1 MNNDLDKASRGIFAR
16 RKSILLCLCLCS
28 AFALQGC
35 ARVESVVLGRVENT
49 IEDHAVV
56 VTDCYRIGEQS
67 VETVEKS
74 AGGVTYK
81 YAPCRDAVIF
91 IKRGEL
97 IINNKSYGLLNKHD
111 AVTVDH
117 GKVLVNEKEAAEIAS
132 K

>member
-1 MNNDLDKASRGIFAR
+1 MTLTKRVAGFLCAG
-16 RKSILLCLCLCS
+16 KSVLYLCLCS
-28 AFALQGC
+28 LFMFQGC
-35 ARVESVVLGRVENT
+35 ARVESILFGRVENR

-56 VTDCYRIGEQS
+56 VTDCYRIGEQTI
-67 VETVEKS
+67 ETVEKS
-74 AGGVTYK
+74 AAGATYK

-97 IINNKSYGLLNKHD
+97 IVNNKSYGMLGKHD

-117 GKVLVNEKEAAEIAS
+117 GKVLINSKDVEQTAS

>member
-1 MNNDLDKASRGIFAR
+1 MTLTKEVAGFLCAG
-16 RKSILLCLCLCS
+16 KSILLCLCLCS

-35 ARVESVVLGRVENT
+35 ARVESVVLGRVENR

-67 VETVEKS
+67 VETGEKS

-97 IINNKSYGLLNKHD
+97 IVNNKSYGLLNQHD

-117 GKVLVNEKEAAEIAS
+117 GKVLINEKEAAEIAS

>member
-1 MNNDLDKASRGIFAR
+1 MTLTKRVAGF
-16 RKSILLCLCLCS
+16 LCSGKIVLPLCLCS
-28 AFALQGC
+28 AFVFQGC
-35 ARVESVVLGRVENT
+35 TRVEGVLLGRVETT

-56 VTDCYRIGEQS
+56 VTDCYQIGGDQKI
-67 VETVEKS
+67 ETVETS
-74 AGGVTYK
+74 AQGVTYK

-97 IINNKSYGLLNKHD
+97 IVNGKSYGMLGKHD

-117 GKVLVNEKEAAEIAS
+117 GKVLINEKEAAEIAS